1 MVRKKMKLTIIKYQ
15 MVTIKDGKV
24 ELGEVEESVFCG
36 KRSEKYAMKYL
47 PKGGM
52 IVSLEHEE
60 AAYTMDDETFMIYGQ
75 RTGMVEDEK

>member
-1 MVRKKMKLTIIKYQ
+1 MVRKKMKLTKVKYQ
-15 MVTIKDGKV
+15 MVMIKDGKV
-24 ELGEVEESVFCG
+24 ELGEVEESVFYG

-60 AAYTMDDETFMIYGQ
+60 VVYTMDEETFMIYGQ
-75 RTGMVEDEK
+75 RTGMAEDEK